1 MRASSACASSAS
13 MAYRISV
20 SSGTCS
26 SVFSCV
32 ACKVRVAERPQD
44 CDVKRLATQAW
55 HDVVHVVGRVIT
67 SGKAV
72 LARARPYL
80 QIDARNEVAHGL
92 ALGVLHGTLRL
103 ELEHLREPGLHTV
116 AAWMHGAIGLQP
128 VLLEVAASRSSLCAP
143 TGSRTGTSS
152 RPVARQGSCTRG
164 WPGAAGCPL
173 RPRRRGTSRWPR
185 CIRCAAP
192 RPAGR
197 CCRSRRGRSRYRCP
211 IRARQRSS
219 TAALCLQR
227 WSSGSVCCSAS
238 VLGSRLLRLV
248 PKRAPQRRAEST
260 PKPATSAL

>member
-1 MRASSACASSAS
+1 
-13 MAYRISV
+13 
-20 SSGTCS
+20 
-26 SVFSCV
+26 
-32 ACKVRVAERPQD
+32 
-44 CDVKRLATQAW
+44 
-55 HDVVHVVGRVIT
+55 
-67 SGKAV
+67 
-72 LARARPYL
+72 
-80 QIDARNEVAHGL
+80 
-92 ALGVLHGTLRL
+92 
-103 ELEHLREPGLHTV
+103 
-116 AAWMHGAIGLQP
+116 MHGAIGLQP

-152 RPVARQGSCTRG
+152 PPVARQGSCTRG
-164 WPGAAGCPL
+164 WPGAAGCP
-173 RPRRRGTSRWPR
+173 RQPRRRGTSRWPR

-248 PKRAPQRRAEST
+248 PGASAARREHAQASNERTLKRLCTLCEPASAADDVPRRLHERASSFRPLHPGECASVPLRAAEHRVT
-260 PKPATSAL
+260 VQERPAHEKEHDPADEGGHSGRPAGGVNLQYSSKVSK

>member
-1 MRASSACASSAS
+1 M
-13 MAYRISV
+13 
-20 SSGTCS
+20 
-26 SVFSCV
+26 
-32 ACKVRVAERPQD
+32 
-44 CDVKRLATQAW
+44 
-55 HDVVHVVGRVIT
+55 
-67 SGKAV
+67 
-72 LARARPYL
+72 
-80 QIDARNEVAHGL
+80 
-92 ALGVLHGTLRL
+92 
-103 ELEHLREPGLHTV
+103 
-116 AAWMHGAIGLQP
+116 QP
-128 VLLEVAASRSSLCAP
+128 ILLEVAASSSSLCAP

-164 WPGAAGCPL
+164 WPGAAGCPR
-173 RPRRRGTSRWPR
+173 RPRRRGRSRWPR

-248 PKRAPQRRAEST
+248 PKRLLSSAPRARPSQPRAHFERLCTLCEPASAADDVPRRLHERASSFRPLHPGECASVPLRAAEHRVT
-260 PKPATSAL
+260 VQERPAHEREHERETQHGPRS